1 MQTRVGAVNGFFIF
15 GRCASLAMYSSEL
28 FPTYMR
34 ATAMTVVFNTRPVIA
49 AIATL
54 AGALVIETFGGAGG
68 AAVVVGLLFS
78 VTLWIGPETWAKPL
92 AGADDLAEPP
102 SHSHVFAAE

>member
-1 MQTRVGAVNGFFIF
+1 
-15 GRCASLAMYSSEL
+15 MYSSEP

-34 ATAMTVVFNTRPVIA
+34 ATAMTVVFNIRRVIA
-49 AIATL
+49 AIATF
-54 AGALVIETFGGAGG
+54 AGALVIETFWGAAA

-78 VTLWIGPETWAKPL
+78 VTVWIGLETWAKPL

-102 SHSHVFAAE
+102 SHSHIFAAE